1 MNGMIYVILTLTI
14 INSILIIIIFFVLLS
29 YIREITERINEL
41 TSEIKGLLKELKP
54 SLKKSMKNIESTT
67 NNIKNLSN
75 IISSV
80 SPLLLF
86 SGSSSM
92 GKIGK
97 YISLFYGIRK
107 GIDIFLSLT
116 KKGGKNEWKKW

>member
-14 INSILIIIIFFVLLS
+14 INSILIIFIFFILS
-29 YIREITERINEL
+29 IYIREITKKVGELTNEL
-41 TSEIKGLLKELKP
+41 KELLKEIRP
-54 SLKKSMKNIESTT
+54 SLRKSMKNIETTT

-75 IISSV
+75 LISSM

-86 SGSSSM
+86 SGSGTF

-97 YISLFYGIRK
+97 YVSLFYGIRK
-107 GIDIFLSLT
+107 GIEFFLSLT
-116 KKGGKNEWKKW
+116 KKGGKNEWKKR